1 MKSIIKNIAGFICVI
16 IGLNSCENIN
26 DVHEEYLK
34 RGEEIYTG
42 VVDSLEALLNFLI
55 PMQKMPTAI
64 MARSYGRIWIKARL
78 WNVSV
83 NIMVRTW
90 KIRLPLVTV

>member
-1 MKSIIKNIAGFICVI
+1 MRIRMKSIIKNIAGFICVI

-42 VVDSLEALLNFLI
+42 VVDS
-55 PMQKMPTAI
+55 
-64 MARSYGRIWIKARL
+64 
-78 WNVSV
+78 
-83 NIMVRTW
+83 
-90 KIRLPLVTV
+90 

>member
-42 VVDSLEALLNFLI
+42 VVDSLEAYPGNE
-55 PMQKMPTAI
+55 
-64 MARSYGRIWIKARL
+64 RIK
-78 WNVSV
+78 
-83 NIMVRTW
+83 VRISLFRKVETY
-90 KIRLPLVTV
+90 LEP